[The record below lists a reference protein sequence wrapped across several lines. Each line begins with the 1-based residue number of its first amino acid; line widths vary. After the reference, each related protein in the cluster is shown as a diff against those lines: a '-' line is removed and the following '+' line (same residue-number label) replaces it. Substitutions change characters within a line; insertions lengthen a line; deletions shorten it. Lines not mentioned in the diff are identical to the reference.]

1 MLSRKYRTTAVE
13 QVTMTMPGIKLAYFY
28 CSIANAESLD
38 ETAILGS
45 LLAQLYQSPEMI
57 MQKLDSSYR
66 ANGGQPKGLMPV
78 RRLDVERLIELIVE
92 RIRDIENAY
101 LFIDGLNE
109 CIDPELVLESLRNIV
124 QSCPNNAVHLFVSS
138 IDEKGIG
145 PCMEEFLDLRA
156 AALQDNHHDI
166 SLLIQASLETNP
178 RLRRYN
184 SVLQS
189 EIKEALTHRAH
200 GM

>member
-1 MLSRKYRTTAVE
+1 
-13 QVTMTMPGIKLAYFY
+13 MPGAKLAYFY
-28 CSIANAESLD
+28 CSTANAESLE

-57 MQKLDSSYR
+57 MQKLDSAYR
-66 ANGGQPKGLMPV
+66 ANGGQPKGSTPV
-78 RRLDVERLIELIVE
+78 RRLDADRLIQLIVE
-92 RIRDIENAY
+92 RIRDVESAY
-101 LFIDGLNE
+101 LFIDGINE
-109 CIDPELVLESLRNIV
+109 CVDPEIVLQSLRNII
-124 QSCPNNAVHLFVSS
+124 QSCPNNAVHLFISS

-145 PCMEEFLDLRA
+145 PCMEKFSDIRA
-156 AALQDNHHDI
+156 AALRYNHHDI

-184 SVLQS
+184 SLLKS
-189 EIKEALTHRAH
+189 EIQEALTHGAH